1 MSMHIKG
8 KGVVTG
14 GGSTKKTKKAKRA
27 KDDEGKFVADD
38 KSTPDVNEA
47 WEDGVSPKKSE
58 D

>member
-14 GGSTKKTKKAKRA
+14 GSTKKKKKAKRA
-27 KDDEGKFVADD
+27 KDDKGKFVADD

-47 WEDGVSPKKSE
+47 WEDGKGPEKSE